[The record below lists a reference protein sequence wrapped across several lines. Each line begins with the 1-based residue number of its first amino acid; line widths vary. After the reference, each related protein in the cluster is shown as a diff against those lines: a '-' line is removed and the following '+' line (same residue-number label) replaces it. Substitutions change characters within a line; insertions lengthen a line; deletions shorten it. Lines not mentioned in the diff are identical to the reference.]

1 MQIEFQFYW
10 ENARTN
16 MNRVMKLKPSGGCRT
31 FLAAFV
37 ATLASVAQLFA
48 ANAVITWDNPA
59 DIVYGTGLSN
69 AQLNAAFTNSDTG
82 AQLTGTVTYTPSA
95 GTYLNAGSQQ
105 ALKVTF
111 TPSGGQGVAGGSID
125 KTVFVNVAKAPLTA
139 TAPSGTP
146 EYGSAVAAFKAAL
159 KESSDRQFW

>member
-59 DIVYGTGLSN
+59 DIVYCTALSST
-69 AQLNAAFTNSDTG
+69 QLNASFTHSDTG
-82 AQLTGTVTYTPSA
+82 AQLQGTTIYSPSV
-95 GTYLNAGSQQ
+95 GTYLDAGNGKRS
-105 ALKVTF
+105 
-111 TPSGGQGVAGGSID
+111 
-125 KTVFVNVAKAPLTA
+125 
-139 TAPSGTP
+139 
-146 EYGSAVAAFKAAL
+146 
-159 KESSDRQFW
+159 R